1 MLPWTLLVPFLV
13 DLDTYRTSLSIDNNP
28 ITMYA
33 GFSDSAAVKIIMMI
47 LLITRAIVNYEDG
60 ISTLS

>member
-1 MLPWTLLVPFLV
+1 M
-13 DLDTYRTSLSIDNNP
+13 SLSIDNNP
-28 ITMYA
+28 ITMHA